1 MSAKEKLKML
11 KENEQN
17 LFIVHYSCQNLNDNN
32 ENYSPRITSIAVL
45 HVGGSTMHSFSIHLI
60 AEVKDIERSTI
71 HEHYNELEC
80 EMLKQFFDFVAE
92 NNNAF
97 WLHWNMSN
105 INYGFEALAHRYKVL
120 SKSDPK
126 RIPDSKRYN
135 LSALLLSVY
144 GKNCVE
150 HPRMQSFMKLND
162 GEHRDNLSGKE
173 EVDAF
178 TEKEYVKLHKSTM
191 SKVYW
196 FQHMYFLLQQDKVN
210 VHSRN
215 WGHKVNYFLERPAV
229 KVLGFIAVLFSI
241 FQLGQF
247 AITSYDKNLTKEQ
260 TNEQRNLTRKSSG
273 QFKASYLLQKNAKDL
288 PL

>member
-1 MSAKEKLKML
+1 MGAKEKLKTL

-60 AEVKDIERSTI
+60 AEVKEIKRSTI

-80 EMLKQFFDFVAE
+80 EMLKQFFGFVAE
-92 NNNAF
+92 NNDAF

-120 SKSDPK
+120 SKSEPK

-144 GKNCVE
+144 GKKCVK
-150 HPRMQSFMKLND
+150 HPRMPSFMKLND

-178 TEKEYVKLHKSTM
+178 SEKEYVKLHKSTM

-196 FQHMYFLLQQDKVN
+196 FQHMYFLLQKNKVN

-215 WGHKVNYFLERPAV
+215 WGHKVNHFLELPIVR
-229 KVLGFIAVLFSI
+229 VLGFVAVLFSI
-241 FQLGQF
+241 FQLG
-247 AITSYDKNLTKEQ
+247 
-260 TNEQRNLTRKSSG
+260 
-273 QFKASYLLQKNAKDL
+273 
-288 PL
+288 